1 MTAATVEQTLPAP
14 RFRIRR
20 LLKTAAIVAGCAA
33 IVAFVLLPIGR
44 PAIRMPAEP
53 VPVDATPPK
62 AACGERAR
70 EILIDGRRVEAY
82 EIVCGDG
89 ATALAALPVEELPPT
104 WSTSSPEAP
113 VEEPGASVEE
123 PPKRPPAVV
132 PRAKPKPR
140 PKAER
145 TQPRR
150 SVAAATSISQEK
162 YGP

>member
-1 MTAATVEQTLPAP
+1 MTAAASEETLPAP
-14 RFRIRR
+14 RFRIPR

-44 PAIRMPAEP
+44 PATRTAEP
-53 VPVDATPPK
+53 APVDATPAK
-62 AACGERAR
+62 AACGERPR

-82 EIVCGDG
+82 EVVCGDG

-104 WSTSSPEAP
+104 WSTSSSEAP
-113 VEEPGASVEE
+113 VEEPAASVEE